1 MKTSGVPNRTN
12 ESTKKWYPFQLIF
25 TQKQKTMIN
34 TDQTLEK
41 LQQLKLFGMAQA
53 YETTLTLPSHE
64 LPTSHELMAR
74 LVEAEQLNRIQ
85 QRTQMYLKLSGLR
98 YDALLEQIKCSSE
111 RNLTRDQILAL
122 ADCTFIQRAENIL
135 ITGSTGCGKS
145 YLACAFGRQACTLG
159 YKTLYLGMN
168 RFTEKLALSKLDGS
182 YIKLLNQ
189 IEKIPLIILDDFGLV
204 PLENHARTALLQL
217 LEDRYGKRSTIITSQ
232 LPVAKWYQ
240 YINEPTLADAIM
252 DRLSGSAHRFELKG
266 ESLRRKKTEKN

>member
-1 MKTSGVPNRTN
+1 
-12 ESTKKWYPFQLIF
+12 
-25 TQKQKTMIN
+25 MIN

-53 YETTLTLPSHE
+53 YETTLALPSHE
-64 LPTSHELMAR
+64 LPTANELMAR
-74 LVEAEQLNRIQ
+74 LVEAEQLSRIQ

-98 YDALLEQIKCSSE
+98 YDALLEQIKCSPE

-122 ADCTFIQRAENIL
+122 ADCTFIPRAENIL

-266 ESLRRKKTEKN
+266 ESLRKKKIEKK

>member
-1 MKTSGVPNRTN
+1 
-12 ESTKKWYPFQLIF
+12 
-25 TQKQKTMIN
+25 MIN
-34 TDQTLEK
+34 TDQTMEQ

-53 YETTLTLPSHE
+53 YGTTLALPSHE
-64 LPTSHELMAR
+64 LPTSHELMAL
-74 LVEAEQLNRIQ
+74 LVEAEQLNRTH
-85 QRTQMYLKLSGLR
+85 QRTQMYLKLSNLR
-98 YDALLEQIKCSSE
+98 YDAVIEQIKCSPE

-168 RFTEKLALSKLDGS
+168 RFTEKLSLSKLEGS
-182 YIKLLNQ
+182 YIKLLNH
-189 IEKIPLIILDDFGLV
+189 IEKVPLIIIDDFGLT
-204 PLENHARTALLQL
+204 PLENQARIALLQV

-232 LPVAKWYQ
+232 LPVNKWHQ

-266 ESLRRKKTEKN
+266 ESLRKKKIEKK

>member
-1 MKTSGVPNRTN
+1 
-12 ESTKKWYPFQLIF
+12 
-25 TQKQKTMIN
+25 MIN